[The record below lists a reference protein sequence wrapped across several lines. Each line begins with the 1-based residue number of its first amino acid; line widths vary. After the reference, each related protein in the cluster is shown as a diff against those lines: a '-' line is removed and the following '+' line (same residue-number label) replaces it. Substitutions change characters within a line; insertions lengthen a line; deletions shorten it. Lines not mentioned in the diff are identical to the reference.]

1 MFDKLIDILKAN
13 PRKIV
18 FTEGPDA
25 RILEACSGRFGL
37 INETTRAAALR
48 DYDEALSLL
57 TGYYRRSYLEN
68 ELFRR

>member
-1 MFDKLIDILKAN
+1 MI
-13 PRKIV
+13 
-18 FTEGPDA
+18 GQDA
-25 RILEACSGRFGL
+25 RILENCSGRFGL

-68 ELFRR
+68 ELFRH